1 MRPSL
6 ASAVYLAELLLVA
19 QYLPAAEPPAWTPAY
34 SMKFRNL
41 SSVTPSPDGKWVV
54 WVQREAVLAE
64 DKSEFRTHLF
74 LARSDGSS
82 RVQLTRGE
90 KSADAPQF
98 SSDSKYVYFGS
109 DRSGKRNLFRIAIA
123 GGEAEQLTDWKGT
136 MAEYA
141 VAPDGSKLV
150 FAGRDEDKE
159 EEKRKKAK
167 LDYRIIDDKPRNSSL
182 WISDLSGTL
191 PAAPKKLVDHD
202 YHIAAPEWS
211 PDGKKIAFVHRPRPE
226 ADFGGQSDISEVDV
240 ADRSVKVL
248 AGAAVA
254 EDSPRYS
261 PDGRFL
267 AFTKS
272 LGTRRPDGSRI
283 ALLQRETGSLRLL
296 AKTLDD
302 NPALVDWTA
311 DSKGL
316 LFSEVHGVRGGVYRM
331 PLDGPPETWLAPSRG
346 TTSAV
351 EFNGTHVGYAK
362 ATPEEPEEAYFW
374 DRSGTPVRVSA
385 ANSGIA
391 LPEMGQTELIRWK
404 SKDGR
409 EVEGLLTYPVGYRK
423 DRRVPLVLNIHGGPS
438 GVFLEAFTGA
448 AGLYPIAAFSA
459 NGIAVLRPNPR
470 GSSGYGATVRQAV
483 IQDWGGRDFE
493 DLMTGVD
500 HVISLGVADPER
512 LAVMGWSYG
521 GYMTAWTVTQTARF
535 KAAAIGA
542 GITNHISMYG
552 TQDIPSVYE
561 DYFGGTPWDSKDVY
575 LKSSPIEYVSRVKT
589 PTLILHGEQD
599 DRVPITQAFE
609 FHRALKRRGVKVKMI
624 TYPRTPHGPREPK
637 FLQHVAEQHLEWA
650 VSHLK

>member
-64 DKSEFRTHLF
+64 DKSEFRAHLF

-211 PDGKKIAFVHRPRPE
+211 PDGKKICH
-226 ADFGGQSDISEVDV
+226 
-240 ADRSVKVL
+240 
-248 AGAAVA
+248 
-254 EDSPRYS
+254 
-261 PDGRFL
+261 FL
-267 AFTKS
+267 Q
-272 LGTRRPDGSRI
+272 
-283 ALLQRETGSLRLL
+283 LLQR
-296 AKTLDD
+296 
-302 NPALVDWTA
+302 
-311 DSKGL
+311 
-316 LFSEVHGVRGGVYRM
+316 
-331 PLDGPPETWLAPSRG
+331 
-346 TTSAV
+346 
-351 EFNGTHVGYAK
+351 
-362 ATPEEPEEAYFW
+362 
-374 DRSGTPVRVSA
+374 
-385 ANSGIA
+385 
-391 LPEMGQTELIRWK
+391 
-404 SKDGR
+404 
-409 EVEGLLTYPVGYRK
+409 
-423 DRRVPLVLNIHGGPS
+423 
-438 GVFLEAFTGA
+438 
-448 AGLYPIAAFSA
+448 AG
-459 NGIAVLRPNPR
+459 
-470 GSSGYGATVRQAV
+470 
-483 IQDWGGRDFE
+483 
-493 DLMTGVD
+493 
-500 HVISLGVADPER
+500 
-512 LAVMGWSYG
+512 
-521 GYMTAWTVTQTARF
+521 
-535 KAAAIGA
+535 
-542 GITNHISMYG
+542 
-552 TQDIPSVYE
+552 
-561 DYFGGTPWDSKDVY
+561 
-575 LKSSPIEYVSRVKT
+575 
-589 PTLILHGEQD
+589 
-599 DRVPITQAFE
+599 
-609 FHRALKRRGVKVKMI
+609 
-624 TYPRTPHGPREPK
+624 
-637 FLQHVAEQHLEWA
+637 HLERIA
-650 VSHLK
+650 